1 MIAVTLVAIP
11 FIYTEHSVDPVLM
24 PRLVALSVAVL
35 IISITQLVAMRW
47 SRRDAPPLEGRV
59 ILIALAGYGLT
70 VALSLTQAGNV
81 AEGVLET
88 ARVALMAALVILF
101 AVVLSREPGAFGL
114 LAQSLTV
121 VAAAIAVIGLCQYYE
136 VAFEGY
142 VRNGGI
148 ANRNLLA
155 SALCLM
161 LPFMIVV
168 NLQGGAVWRWITTV
182 AGTLSV
188 AVVML
193 SNSRATWFAL
203 VVAGVATLVVWWINV
218 RKKHPAAKSRSI
230 RRRFGVAAI
239 VVAVATAALFATPYV
254 RHSNQESVMSRAAS
268 TTSFSAGS
276 VAERLAMWQNSLAMF
291 ADDPWLGVGA
301 GNWKLVSPAYG
312 PMSERMLG
320 GDLFFQRPHNDYL
333 WILAESGPLAFLC
346 YLSVF
351 VSALVFCVQV
361 LRRSRS
367 RDDLTAATAL
377 LFGLILYMV
386 IAFFSYPKERMV
398 HTMLVSLMLA
408 ASLSLY
414 GRTVTARVP
423 SRIRGQAVLTVVAIL
438 LAVPALLVGL
448 VRLEA
453 EFHTKRMLTARAQ
466 GDWTSVVRETDLA
479 SSRWIQIDHTATPLA
494 WHRGVANYTLGNHD
508 TAFSDFKSALKVHP
522 NHLHVL
528 NNLATCYEQKG
539 MHDSAEYYYRR
550 ALQIVPGFEETIIN
564 LAAVLYNAERYQE
577 ALRTLETIDPPI
589 NDSRYE
595 LYLDHIRQK
604 IDSLFPGQ

>member
-1 MIAVTLVAIP
+1 MIAATLIAIP
-11 FIYTEHSVDPVLM
+11 FVYTERSVDPVLM

-35 IISITQLVAMRW
+35 IISITQLLAMRW

-494 WHRGVANYTLGNHD
+494 WHRGIANYTLGNHD
-508 TAFSDFKSALKVHP
+508 TAFSDFNNALRVHP

-528 NNLATCYEQKG
+528 NNLATCYEQKE
-539 MHDSAEYYYRR
+539 MHDSAEFYYQR
-550 ALQIVPGFEETIIN
+550 ALEIVPGFEETIIN
-564 LAAVLYNAERYQE
+564 LAAVQYNAGQFDE
-577 ALRTLETIDPPI
+577 ALRTLESITAPADQ
-589 NDSRYE
+589 DRYN
-595 LYLDHIRQK
+595 LYLERIRQK
-604 IDSLFPGQ
+604 TSADPREN

>member
-1 MIAVTLVAIP
+1 M
-11 FIYTEHSVDPVLM
+11 
-24 PRLVALSVAVL
+24 L
-35 IISITQLVAMRW
+35 IV
-47 SRRDAPPLEGRV
+47 
-59 ILIALAGYGLT
+59 LAGYVLT

-88 ARVALMAALVILF
+88 TRVALMAALVVLF
-101 AVVLSREPGAFGL
+101 AIVLSREPRAFGL
-114 LAQSLTV
+114 LARSVTV

-142 VRNGGI
+142 VRDGGL

-161 LPFMIVV
+161 LPFMVFV
-168 NLQGGAVWRWITTV
+168 NLQGGAAWRWIATV
-182 AGTLSV
+182 AGALSV
-188 AVVML
+188 AVVVL

-218 RKKHPAAKSRSI
+218 RKKQPAARSRSI

-239 VVAVATAALFATPYV
+239 FVAVATATLFATPFV
-254 RHSNQESVMSRAAS
+254 RKADQKSVLTRVAS

-276 VAERLAMWQNSLAMF
+276 VGERLAMWQNSLAMF
-291 ADDPWLGVGA
+291 ADDPWLGIGA
-301 GNWKLVSPAYG
+301 GNWKLVSPAHG
-312 PMSERMLG
+312 PMSKRLLR

-333 WILAESGPLAFLC
+333 WILAESGPLALLC
-346 YLSVF
+346 YLTLF
-351 VSALVFCVQV
+351 VSALVFCVRV

-367 RDDLTAATAL
+367 RDDVTAATAL

-438 LAVPALLVGL
+438 LAAPAFLIGL

-466 GDWTSVVRETDLA
+466 GDWTSVVREIDLV

-494 WHRGVANYTLGNHD
+494 WHRGIANYTLGNHD
-508 TAFSDFKSALKVHP
+508 TAFDDFNSALKVHP

-539 MHDSAEYYYRR
+539 IHDSAEYYYRR

-577 ALRTLETIDPPI
+577 ALSTLESIYAPLD
-589 NDSRYE
+589 DDRYN
-595 LYLDHIRQK
+595 LYLERIRQK
-604 IDSLFPGQ
+604 IDSLPPGQ